1 MVSLRNVSWA
11 GLVTASL
18 IVGLALAPTV
28 AAHEGI
34 TVGPYVV
41 EIGWRDEPPYVGK
54 PNALEVTI
62 TSGAAGEPV
71 IDLAPG
77 ALSVVLSTGGAD
89 GPSLALEPAFDAVAR
104 TGDLGKYVAQVTPTA
119 PGDHTLRLT
128 GSIRDTKV
136 DLTAATVVEV
146 QPASESPGPDPIVLV
161 GGAAV
166 VLVLGAMAFLLLG
179 VRQRPTEPPPD
190 APAP

>member
-18 IVGLALAPTV
+18 IVGLALAPTA

-54 PNALEVTI
+54 SNALEVTI
-62 TSGAAGEPV
+62 TTGDAEPV
-71 IDLAPG
+71 LDLAPG
-77 ALSVVLSTGGAD
+77 GLSVVISTAGVN
-89 GPSLALEPAFDAVAR
+89 GPSLTLEPAFDAVAR
-104 TGDLGKYVAQVTPTA
+104 TGALGKYVAQVTPTA

-136 DLTAATVVEV
+136 DLTAATLVEV

-166 VLVLGAMAFLLLG
+166 ILVLGAMAFLLLG